1 MRKSHKSN
9 PKLKIFTWN
18 AFILLKEKMME
29 SSKTVTLIGACAAG
43 DEHAIERFIH
53 QYQLGVFHLAV
64 SILRDEQDANDA
76 TQDVFIAALRAMER
90 YKDYS
95 TIKAWI
101 YTITLNACRSRLRK
115 RKNIES
121 LNQTMA
127 GLSQMERQHTP
138 EDSLIKS
145 QKDQALWHALEK
157 LGEKHRLPVLL
168 YYYHDLPVSEIAEI
182 LGTNEGTIHSRLFTA
197 RTRLRAEMEEH
208 LKTTGE

>member
-1 MRKSHKSN
+1 
-9 PKLKIFTWN
+9 
-18 AFILLKEKMME
+18 MME
-29 SSKTVTLIGACAAG
+29 SSKTATLIGACAAG

-53 QYQLGVFHLAV
+53 QYQLGVFRLAV

-95 TIKAWI
+95 TIKAWL

-115 RKNIES
+115 RKNMEN
-121 LNQTMA
+121 LNQAMA
-127 GLSQMERQHTP
+127 GLSQLEKPHTP
-138 EDSLIKS
+138 EDSLINS
-145 QKDQALWHALEK
+145 QKDQALWNALEK

-168 YYYHDLPVSEIAEI
+168 YYYHDLPISEIAEI

-208 LKTTGE
+208 LKTTGG